1 MNRIN
6 QIIIFLFLLSSI
18 YCHSQK
24 KYLDFI
30 VNKKN
35 DTIYGTF
42 KEGINGKILYE
53 KNSNL
58 KKGGIKYYSHN
69 LKNLKSLSLNDE
81 LYIYEKPN
89 NEDGIYSKT
98 IKKSN
103 DTTKYVLKRIKDF
116 LHTEIRLKDYV
127 LTNTNDTIYGEIK
140 NPFFGKS
147 YLLENKNTIKIEKET
162 IEEYR
167 NLNNVYRYLE
177 KNKVDIFDNRNAYL
191 KLIFNG
197 NIKLYEYEKLVA
209 NTNQNNSLIT
219 NEVKNYYF
227 ISKNNVLYLLRE
239 INYKK
244 TLSEIFADNPI
255 LISKI
260 NEGEYTLENIYLIV
274 KFYNDEK

>member
-18 YCHSQK
+18 YSHSQK

-167 NLNNVYRYLE
+167 YLNNVYRYLE

-227 ISKNNVLYLLRE
+227 ISKNNVLDLLRE

-244 TLSEIFADNPI
+244 ILSEIFADNPI

>member
-18 YCHSQK
+18 YSHSQK

-167 NLNNVYRYLE
+167 YLNNVYRYLE

-244 TLSEIFADNPI
+244 ILSEIFADNPI

>member
-1 MNRIN
+1 
-6 QIIIFLFLLSSI
+6 
-18 YCHSQK
+18 
-24 KYLDFI
+24 LDFI
-30 VNKKN
+30 INKKN

-167 NLNNVYRYLE
+167 YLNNVYRYLE
-177 KNKVDIFDNRNAYL
+177 KNKIDIFDNRNAYL

-244 TLSEIFADNPI
+244 TLSEIFADNPM

>member
-18 YCHSQK
+18 YSHSQK

-69 LKNLKSLSLNDE
+69 LKNLKSLNLNDV

-167 NLNNVYRYLE
+167 YLNNVYRYLE

-219 NEVKNYYF
+219 NEVKIYYF
-227 ISKNNVLYLLRE
+227 ISKSNVLYLLRE